1 VFRGAIVAALTPDR
15 LRGRVMA
22 ADYVVGAGG
31 GQLGNLEAGAV
42 AAVTSPVI
50 SAVAGG
56 LATVAAA
63 LVIGL
68 ALPAFT
74 RYRSEPDAE
83 AGAER
88 SPANAAAL

>member
-1 VFRGAIVAALTPDR
+1 
-15 LRGRVMA
+15 M
-22 ADYVVGAGG
+22 
-31 GQLGNLEAGAV
+31 

-50 SAVAGG
+50 SALLGG
-56 LATVAAA
+56 LATVATA